1 MNEATVFILKL
12 LEHYDA
18 VETLH
23 HAIRVIGALLVVV
36 FIQTSRAAYHRAR
49 HEGSLKVN
57 KSLKRQIDSHCEEI
71 TWHRDN
77 GARLEARL
85 FKETPPTGDAEES

>member
-1 MNEATVFILKL
+1 MNEATVFIAKL

-18 VETLH
+18 VEMLH
-23 HAIRVIGALLVVV
+23 HAAKLIGMLLVLLL
-36 FIQTSRAAYHRAR
+36 IQTSRAAYYRAK
-49 HEGSLKVN
+49 HEKADEVVESLN
-57 KSLKRQIDSHCEEI
+57 ERIESHCEEI

-85 FKETPPTGDAEES
+85 FKETPPTGDVEES